1 MDIIRNQLQSTSIRE
16 SISPYC
22 FILKIFG
29 LFPFQIDKYYK
40 VHVTQL
46 HQILMITYVGL
57 YFCLFSINV
66 IIGEQEPEI
75 EPSLLLKHGSHK
87 SYLFELAFLTGVPL
101 FNYFMR
107 DNFAKC
113 LKLFNNFDSYTLK
126 DSNFTI
132 KLNHNK
138 HKTIVIYFIIAS
150 VIWSLLKINF
160 SIIALDAK
168 QKDFSH
174 LFCLGCY
181 IVSRDMTAFL
191 SGLFTFVCYSLK
203 TRYNIL
209 NEYFRINFGAV
220 NFETDLDV
228 PTLCELIDSFELCH
242 NYLTSSIKTIN
253 LTCSLL
259 VLFKYIKL
267 D

>member
-1 MDIIRNQLQSTSIRE
+1 MEIIRKQFQSTCIRE

-22 FILKIFG
+22 FILKLFG
-29 LFPFQIDKYYK
+29 FFPFQIDKYYK
-40 VHVTQL
+40 VHVKQW
-46 HQILMITYVGL
+46 HKMLMITYVGL

-66 IIGEQEPEI
+66 IFGEHEPEA
-75 EPSLLLKHGSHK
+75 EASLLLKHGSHK
-87 SYLFELAFLTGVPL
+87 SYLFELSFLTGVPL

-113 LKLFNNFDSYTLK
+113 LKLFNKFDSITLK
-126 DSNFTI
+126 DSNFPL

-150 VIWSLLKINF
+150 IIWSLLKINC

-168 QKDFSH
+168 QKDFIH

-181 IVSRDMTAFL
+181 ILCRDMTAFL

-203 TRYNIL
+203 TRYDIL
-209 NEYFRINFGAV
+209 NEYFQINFEV
-220 NFETDLDV
+220 QNFETDLDV
-228 PTLCELIDSFELCH
+228 STLCEMIDSFELCH
-242 NYLTSSIKTIN
+242 SYLTSCIKVIN
-253 LTCSLL
+253 RTHSLL
-259 VLFKYIKL
+259 V
-267 D
+267 